1 MTNEQDTALEG
12 LKTAVQMEIDG
23 KQFYLQASQKSS
35 NEAGKKLLA
44 ELATEEDVH
53 RQKFE
58 EIFESIRDK
67 NAWPE
72 ASFKSDGGSHLRT
85 LFSIAIGQAGKSFKA
100 LDSELEAVQTAVDME
115 GKTYDFYISQSLSTS
130 YTAAREFYEA
140 LAAQEREHQLILLDY
155 QEFLK
160 NPADWF
166 VGKEHPT
173 LDGG

>member
-1 MTNEQDTALEG
+1 MTTEQNTTLEG
-12 LKTAVQMEIDG
+12 LKTAIQMEIDG
-23 KQFYLQASQKSS
+23 KQFYLQASQKSG
-35 NEAGKKLLA
+35 NEAGKKLLT
-44 ELATEEDVH
+44 ELAAEEDVH

-72 ASFKSDGGSHLRT
+72 AGFKSDGGSHLRT
-85 LFSIAIGQAGKSFKA
+85 LFSRAIGQADKSFKA
-100 LDSELEAVQTAVDME
+100 PDSELEAVQTAVGME
-115 GKTYDFYISQSLSTS
+115 GKTYDFYISQSLSTP
-130 YTAAREFYEA
+130 YPAAREFYEA

-160 NPADWF
+160 NPAGWF